1 MNAMG
6 GDPAGSRGGPS
17 SDGPGRW
24 IMVPVK
30 VTDLPDVPTAGC
42 DEGVEFVFLG
52 GDDETAEAG
61 LAGERGRGEG

>member
-1 MNAMG
+1 
-6 GDPAGSRGGPS
+6 
-17 SDGPGRW
+17 
-24 IMVPVK
+24 MVPVK